1 MVMPIE
7 IKELTVKFHVEE
19 NNKQGNNQQTDKI
32 SPLAYKKLLRDCTR
46 EVIRNFERKKER

>member
-1 MVMPIE
+1 MPIE

-19 NNKQGNNQQTDKI
+19 NNKQGNNQQTDEI

-46 EVIRNFERKKER
+46 EVIRNLERKNER